1 MKDIYLL
8 FILTLLCACHHQ
20 PGNGSDDLIELFVDD
35 QYEERNLSELVE
47 SIRVIPLETTDQSLI
62 GSIADLG
69 YDDGNFFVLD
79 GYNQLV
85 SQFDEKGQF
94 IRKLVQRGNG
104 PDDIQHPQM
113 FSIDKLHN
121 EVWLSNNTNFMRFDY
136 HGNYL
141 GKRDYQLD
149 FTDWYIDEDYD
160 IYFYT
165 GKHDNA
171 HNEDGFMTGDLTLLT
186 TNGQKKTWFKS
197 DIIGYYKPN
206 MTKLSFGSSHP
217 FSPQPDG
224 SVTFS
229 YTFND
234 TIYCI
239 KNKQIHP
246 KYCVHLTGNSL
257 PSGKLNNMPGEEIDK
272 YIQEHPSLQ
281 WNMNSVFETPAYLLF
296 GYGIGFHSWAWVLYE
311 KATKKLTNVQI
322 KDDLFGTPFLPIKD
336 SSGDSF
342 LTAMMIENMELNP
355 ALAEFIGKERY
366 ERLKMLLFEDNP
378 VILEFTFKKQL

>member
-1 MKDIYLL
+1 M
-8 FILTLLCACHHQ
+8 
-20 PGNGSDDLIELFVDD
+20 
-35 QYEERNLSELVE
+35 E

-217 FSPQPDG
+217 F
-224 SVTFS
+224 
-229 YTFND
+229 
-234 TIYCI
+234 
-239 KNKQIHP
+239 
-246 KYCVHLTGNSL
+246 LLSL
-257 PSGKLNNMPGEEIDK
+257 
-272 YIQEHPSLQ
+272 
-281 WNMNSVFETPAYLLF
+281 
-296 GYGIGFHSWAWVLYE
+296 
-311 KATKKLTNVQI
+311 
-322 KDDLFGTPFLPIKD
+322 
-336 SSGDSF
+336 
-342 LTAMMIENMELNP
+342 ME
-355 ALAEFIGKERY
+355 A
-366 ERLKMLLFEDNP
+366 
-378 VILEFTFKKQL
+378 